1 MASWG
6 DPIYSSSLTLLIDR
20 LEQIPSLRDPA
31 SRRLCLDLLGGNLGG
46 NLVIDEYPT
55 TRAQLIG
62 IVQACR
68 RQHPRALNA
77 FIDAVEQVESGS
89 LPVQRARA
97 AVEDM
102 TALDLVAERD
112 RQELLSLLNEHPHD
126 KLTELVRAAAG
137 PAAELVADE
146 QYPAEAL
153 ATLERLNAGP
163 SDVPPLLVFVERIA
177 AAFGEQI
184 GERLRVWNDRQAARS
199 GLTEQLQEV
208 RRDEIAAPPP
218 TPQHEGVAYLVIRI
232 EPDHLEP
239 ELYSV
244 THWQQNNANEWH
256 PRRGDMFTGDLDAVQ
271 DHVSALVDD
280 AESSW
285 ARKANTIKVEFVL
298 PYVLLNLPVD
308 QWDLDPTGPIPRP
321 LGLHYQVVVRSLDRA
336 RNRKLHRE
344 WKQRWETLK
353 HASAEVSS
361 FAEQWLWSDGAK
373 QRQLTALDAK
383 LAIRKDVVSLV
394 LRSVPGGAGPG
405 EVLVGIRTGVPIM
418 LWSRTESGRTA
429 FETEVKALCDA
440 LPALVEELQRL
451 RSKARLSTRPDTHV
465 GSRVALLW
473 DDPDRPVEPM
483 DPPAAP
489 EEVSA

>member
-6 DPIYSSSLTLLIDR
+6 DPTYSSSLTLLIDR

-31 SRRLCLDLLGGNLGG
+31 SRRLCLDLLGGNLGIS
-46 NLVIDEYPT
+46 LVVDEYPT

-102 TALDLVAERD
+102 TVLDLVADSD
-112 RQELLSLLNEHPHD
+112 RQELLSLLNENPND
-126 KLTELVRAAAG
+126 KLTEFVRSAAG
-137 PAAELVADE
+137 PAVELVADE

-163 SDVPPLLVFVERIA
+163 DDMPPLLVFVERIA
-177 AAFGEQI
+177 AAVGDQI
-184 GERLRVWNDRQAARS
+184 GERLRLWNDRQAARS

-208 RRDEIAAPPP
+208 RRDEIPEP
-218 TPQHEGVAYLVIRI
+218 TPQHEVTAYLVIRL

-239 ELYSV
+239 DLYSV
-244 THWQQNNANEWH
+244 THWQQNNPSEWR
-256 PRRGDMFTGDLDAVQ
+256 PRRGVSFTGDLDAVQ
-271 DHVSALVDD
+271 DHVSALIDD

-298 PYVLLNLPVD
+298 PFSLLNLPVD
-308 QWDLDPTGPIPRP
+308 QWDLDPTGPIPRQ

-336 RNRKLHRE
+336 RSRKWHRE
-344 WKQRWETLK
+344 WRQRWETLK
-353 HASAEVSS
+353 QAQTEVSS
-361 FAEQWLWSDGAK
+361 FEEHWLWSDGAK
-373 QRQLTALDAK
+373 ERQLTALDAK

-394 LRSVPGGAGPG
+394 LRSAPGSVDPG

-418 LWSRTESGRTA
+418 LWNRSDAGRSA
-429 FETEVKALCDA
+429 FETEVKALRDV
-440 LPALVEELQRL
+440 LPALVENLQLL
-451 RSKARLSTRPDTHV
+451 RSKARLSARPGTHV
-465 GSRVALLW
+465 GSRVSLLW

-489 EEVSA
+489 IEEVSA